1 MSQEN
6 VDVVRRIYEAFASGD
21 LAAILDAAD
30 PEITCYDRPD
40 RPGAGVYTG
49 HDGLLE
55 FRESDRDVFE
65 NVRYEPC
72 DFIDAG
78 NHVVVRIRQA
88 GRGKASS
95 VPVEEVIANLWK
107 LRDGKCV
114 EVRVYSTEQ
123 EALDAVTPRR
133 PPPPAPRRDSETA

>member
-6 VDVVRRIYEAFASGD
+6 VEVVLGIYEAFAVGD

-30 PEITCYDRPD
+30 PDIRCYDRPD
-40 RPGAGVYTG
+40 RPGASVYKG

-65 NVRYEPC
+65 NFRYEPS

-78 NHVVVRIRQA
+78 DQVVVRIRQA

-95 VPVEEVIANLWK
+95 VPVEEVIANVWT
-107 LRDGKCV
+107 LRAGKCV
-114 EVRVYSTEQ
+114 EVRVYSTEH
-123 EALDAVTPRR
+123 EALEAVASQKSRR
-133 PPPPAPRRDSETA
+133 GDSNP

>member
-6 VDVVRRIYEAFASGD
+6 VEVVRAIYEAFAAGD
-21 LAAILDAAD
+21 LGAILGAAD
-30 PEITCYDRPD
+30 PAIRCYDRPD

-49 HDGLLE
+49 HDGLLA
-55 FRESDRDVFE
+55 FRESDREVFE
-65 NVRYEPC
+65 NVRYEPS

-78 NHVVVRIRQA
+78 DHVVVRIRQA

-95 VPVEEVIANLWK
+95 VPVEEVIANVWR

-123 EALDAVTPRR
+123 EALDAVGLR
-133 PPPPAPRRDSETA
+133 E

>member
-6 VDVVRRIYEAFASGD
+6 VEVVRRIYEAFAAGD
-21 LAAILDAAD
+21 VAAILEAAD
-30 PEITCYDRPD
+30 PNIRCYDRPD
-40 RPGAGVYTG
+40 RPGASVYSG

-65 NVRYEPC
+65 NVRYEPS

-78 NHVVVRIRQA
+78 DHVVVRIRQT

-95 VPVEEVIANLWK
+95 VPVEEVIANAWK
-107 LRDGKCV
+107 LRDSKCV
-114 EVRVYSTEQ
+114 EVRVYSSER
-123 EALDAVTPRR
+123 EALEAV
-133 PPPPAPRRDSETA
+133 AGDV